1 MRSSAEQHLNQWHET
16 HRIEEQGV
24 VYFLKKFQPD
34 SYEVRNELSWL
45 VSTMIKSCHNFG
57 VPTVREASIKEGF
70 IKMDFI
76 EQGKEGRPLEE
87 IIDYLVSA
95 AVELHGLVRSHN
107 PRLRTPVSK
116 SEYGAFLKKY
126 TTVRLDSLKGTPFE
140 IPVEIEIWI
149 LEEISKLKNEYFNI
163 VHRDMRARH
172 MLFGSGSDKPT
183 LIDWEFANISDPAQD
198 VAKMVYDATTHGYEK
213 DKVLKRVLE
222 SYAYLKGVSKDELEQ
237 HVRAFLP
244 IIPLERSMSLVNR
257 KPAGYEREVIRDLC
271 FIRAIYEER

>member
-1 MRSSAEQHLNQWHET
+1 
-16 HRIEEQGV
+16 
-24 VYFLKKFQPD
+24 
-34 SYEVRNELSWL
+34 
-45 VSTMIKSCHNFG
+45 
-57 VPTVREASIKEGF
+57 
-70 IKMDFI
+70 
-76 EQGKEGRPLEE
+76 
-87 IIDYLVSA
+87 
-95 AVELHGLVRSHN
+95 
-107 PRLRTPVSK
+107 
-116 SEYGAFLKKY
+116 
-126 TTVRLDSLKGTPFE
+126 
-140 IPVEIEIWI
+140 
-149 LEEISKLKNEYFNI
+149 
-163 VHRDMRARH
+163 

-257 KPAGYEREVIRDLC
+257 KPAGYEREVIRDRC